1 MKRMPDPTSYSAIG
15 WVLIAIVSLV
25 VAINQVDDFLKRRNG
40 KESDRTVGPQPFQVT
55 EAKEFVHKRE
65 FEKHVEHNTN
75 RHGQLFS
82 AIDQVKAEAAES
94 LKEDVGEL
102 RKEITDV
109 SKQVAGIDAAME
121 LQNQQL
127 QRIETNLIN
136 VLKTRRAA

>member
-1 MKRMPDPTSYSAIG
+1 MPDPTSYSAIG

-82 AIDQVKAEAAES
+82 AIDQVKAEAAKS
-94 LKEDVGEL
+94 LKNDVGEL
-102 RKEITDV
+102 RDKIEE
-109 SKQVAGIDAAME
+109 VARQNAGQTSTQNLMNQRLIHMDGKIDR
-121 LQNQQL
+121 L
-127 QRIETNLIN
+127 IERKNRT
-136 VLKTRRAA
+136 A